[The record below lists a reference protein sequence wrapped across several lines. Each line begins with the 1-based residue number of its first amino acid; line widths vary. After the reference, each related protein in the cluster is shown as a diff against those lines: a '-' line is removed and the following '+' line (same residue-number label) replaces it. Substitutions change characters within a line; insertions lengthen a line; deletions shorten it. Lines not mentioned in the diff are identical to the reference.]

1 MLDIIYQVL
10 LEEGMCSC
18 RIDGSTP
25 AVDRQRIIDSFNH
38 SIEDRFHGQKRR
50 VYTGGINI
58 CLLSTKACGTGITL
72 TGADRVIM
80 FDPSWNPAED
90 RYFIMCF

>member
-1 MLDIIYQVL
+1 MLDLIQRVL
-10 LEEGMCSC
+10 LEAGLCSS

-25 AVDRQRIIDSFNH
+25 GVDRQRIIDSFNL
-38 SIEDRFHGQKRR
+38 
-50 VYTGGINI
+50 TGAVSI

-90 RYFIMCF
+90 RYTSIEVY